1 MTEISL
7 VGKGLE
13 MVVLLVD
20 DRDGRVLA
28 EVETEDDARSV
39 LEAWARDDG
48 SIPGYVCLV
57 ELRSRHGA
65 ILGTDT
71 SVKVRPCQGAEAS
84 KHLRVTFPNT
94 GPGRRALACRQI

>member
-1 MTEISL
+1 MT
-7 VGKGLE
+7 
-13 MVVLLVD
+13 VLFVD

-28 EVETEDDARSV
+28 ELEALEDVQLV

-48 SIPGYVCLV
+48 SIPDYLCLV

-71 SVKVRPCQGAEAS
+71 SVKIRP
-84 KHLRVTFPNT
+84 LR
-94 GPGRRALACRQI
+94 GLG

>member
-1 MTEISL
+1 MT
-7 VGKGLE
+7 
-13 MVVLLVD
+13 VLFVD

-28 EVETEDDARSV
+28 ELETLEDAQLV

-48 SIPGYVCLV
+48 SIPDYLCLV

-71 SVKVRPCQGAEAS
+71 SVKIRP
-84 KHLRVTFPNT
+84 LR
-94 GPGRRALACRQI
+94 GLG

>member
-1 MTEISL
+1 MAEVREAPSPPLLAHQRVTEISL
-7 VGKGLE
+7 IGKSLE

-28 EVETEDDARSV
+28 EVETEDDAQSV
-39 LEAWARDDG
+39 LEAWAREDG

-57 ELRSRHGA
+57 ELRSHHGP

-71 SVKVRPCQGAEAS
+71 SVKIRP
-84 KHLRVTFPNT
+84 L
-94 GPGRRALACRQI
+94 PGR

>member
-1 MTEISL
+1 MT
-7 VGKGLE
+7 
-13 MVVLLVD
+13 VLFVD

-28 EVETEDDARSV
+28 ELETLEDAQLV

-48 SIPGYVCLV
+48 SIPDYLCLV

-71 SVKVRPCQGAEAS
+71 SVKIRPLHG
-84 KHLRVTFPNT
+84 
-94 GPGRRALACRQI
+94 G

>member
-1 MTEISL
+1 MAI
-7 VGKGLE
+7 
-13 MVVLLVD
+13 LLVD

-28 EVETEDDARSV
+28 EVETVEDAQRV

-48 SIPGYVCLV
+48 SIPNYLCLV

-71 SVKVRPCQGAEAS
+71 SVKIRP
-84 KHLRVTFPNT
+84 L
-94 GPGRRALACRQI
+94 PG